1 MLVRAGDVKKSQSPA
16 LPAPCWGPSQDTQQ
30 DTIAVRVSGRYLRL
44 DGVKASS
51 LVQFRGWG

>member
-1 MLVRAGDVKKSQSPA
+1 MLVRTGDVKKSQTRA
-16 LPAPCWGPSQDTQQ
+16 LPAPCWGLSQDTQQ

-51 LVQFRGWG
+51 LVQF